1 MPSRARWWIR
11 LRLAPMRATLLG
23 ELARECSGWQDA
35 RIHASA
41 DWYPDPQDETQWRYW
56 NGTTWTDDRAPRTSP
71 VVNSELVAVST
82 TAVESRAVDTQPST
96 NPTLPE
102 LVTAARLEPPRHPLD
117 EQVEV
122 AGETHYVKG
131 IKKVF
136 SAARRPITNAG
147 ATLENVECILV
158 PEPWN
163 PYDVNAVA
171 VMVGVHQVGHLPA
184 ELAVSYAKSLGRL
197 AASGVLATGLAR
209 IWAKSDAGVVR
220 ARVTILIPEAEVFCR

>member
-1 MPSRARWWIR
+1 MARRQDPS
-11 LRLAPMRATLLG
+11 
-23 ELARECSGWQDA
+23 
-35 RIHASA
+35 IHAPA

-56 NGTTWTDDRAPRTSP
+56 NGTIWTDHRAPRTGP
-71 VVNSELVAVST
+71 LVNSKVMAVST
-82 TAVESRAVDTQPST
+82 TVVESRAVASRPSA

-102 LVTAARLEPPRHPLD
+102 LVTNARLEPPRHPLD

-136 SAARRPITNAG
+136 AAARRPITNAG
-147 ATLENVECILV
+147 ATLENVACILV

-171 VMVGVHQVGHLPA
+171 VMVGVHQVGHIPA
-184 ELAVSYAKSLGRL
+184 ELAVEYAQSLGLL

-220 ARVTILIPEAEVFCR
+220 ARVTILIPEAEAFCR